1 MIHRCAIDLGASR
14 RGRRSQEDP
23 TPARQVNTPTQSSK
37 HTNRERD
44 GGDAEEDWR
53 TMTVR
58 ALLVNVLMTNNFS
71 HSIFLHHPRGQRG

>member
-37 HTNRERD
+37 HTNREREMVEMQRRT
-44 GGDAEEDWR
+44 GG
-53 TMTVR
+53 
-58 ALLVNVLMTNNFS
+58 
-71 HSIFLHHPRGQRG
+71 P